1 MADGQT
7 SVAVAEQ
14 TKKQPLYHVIL
25 WDDNDHTYDYVIR
38 MMVAIFRLTKER
50 AYEIALTVD
59 TNGRAVCMTTT
70 KELAELK
77 RDQIHAFGPD
87 AMIAE
92 CKGAMSASIE
102 PQC

>member
-14 TKKQPLYHVIL
+14 TQRQPHYHVIL

-38 MMVAIFRLTKER
+38 MMVALFRVSKER
-50 AYEIALTVD
+50 AFEIARSVD
-59 TNGRAVCMTTT
+59 TNGRAVCTTTT
-70 KELAELK
+70 KEHAEFK